1 MKNFAFALTAAM
13 TVLPCAVVALSS
25 NILYSAFALFFMF
38 LGTSGLYLFLGAEF
52 LALTQVIV
60 YVGGV
65 SVLMLFA
72 ILLTKDI
79 AAIRTTNTMSP
90 RRAALAGTGVLGLGA
105 IFWYAA
111 RSAVWAKP
119 GPGGAAFAGNTLAE
133 LGRLL
138 LSTHLLPLEAVSIL
152 LLAVLVGSL
161 VIARKS
167 VR

>member
-1 MKNFAFALTAAM
+1 MRNLGFVLTAAM
-13 TVLPCAVVALSS
+13 TLLPCLVVVLSS

-79 AAIRTTNTMSP
+79 AEIRRTNTMSA
-90 RRAALAGTGVLGLGA
+90 RRAIPAAGGVLVLGGA
-105 IFWYAA
+105 FWFAA
-111 RSAVWAKP
+111 GSASWKTAAP
-119 GPGGAAFAGNTLAE
+119 PGGDSPGDTLPA

-138 LSTHLLPLEAVSIL
+138 LDAHLLPFEAVSIL

-161 VIARKS
+161 AIARKS

>member
-1 MKNFAFALTAAM
+1 MRNAAFLLTVAM
-13 TVLPCAVVALSS
+13 TVLPCLAVALSP
-25 NILYSAFALFFMF
+25 NILHAAFALFFMF

-79 AAIRTTNTMSP
+79 GRIRTTNATST
-90 RRAALAGTGVLGLGA
+90 RRAALAGGGLLCLGA
-105 IFWYAA
+105 VFGVAA
-111 RSAVWAKP
+111 TSASWGTP
-119 GPGGAAFAGNTLAE
+119 GAAVTRFAGDTLAH
-133 LGRLL
+133 LGGLL
-138 LSTHLLPLEAVSIL
+138 LERHLLPFEAVSIL
-152 LLAVLVGSL
+152 LLAVLVGAL
-161 VIARKS
+161 AIARRS